1 MATHVLET
9 PRDTRDE
16 RRVLAVAGGAHLV
29 HDGYTDLI
37 YLLLPIWQPE
47 FSLSYAAVGVLRALY
62 TGTMAAFQVHAGPG
76 GGAAAIVGKVAIFS
90 LSPPDTAPPA
100 YRP

>member
-1 MATHVLET
+1 M
-9 PRDTRDE
+9 
-16 RRVLAVAGGAHLV
+16 RRHHWEDIVALTSYMSEDQRRAISVAGIAHAL

-62 TGTMAAFQVHAGPG
+62 TGTMAAFQV
-76 GGAAAIVGKVAIFS
+76 
-90 LSPPDTAPPA
+90 PA
-100 YRP
+100 TSCTRPSKSARS